1 MPKDQILLDPARTAL
16 VMIDLQNGILAQPLH
31 PRSGDIV
38 LENAR
43 KLIAKFRS
51 AKAPIVL
58 VRVYWSSDMADAPHQ
73 MVDLPSVPPKC
84 PPQDWGT
91 LADGLQQPGDIVI
104 TKHQWGAFYGT
115 DLDLQL
121 RRRGIDTVIL
131 GGVVTNFGVESTARA
146 AWEHGYNIVIAEDTT
161 ATKSTEMHQF
171 SITEILPR
179 IACIQQSSD
188 MAFAAQS

>member
-1 MPKDQILLDPARTAL
+1 MPKDQILLDQARTAL
-16 VMIDLQNGILAQPLH
+16 VMIDLQNGILAQSLH
-31 PRSGDIV
+31 PRSGNAV

-43 KLIAKFRS
+43 GLIAKFRA

-58 VRVYWSSDMADAPHQ
+58 VRVYWSSDMADAPQ
-73 MVDLPSVPPKC
+73 QIVDLPSVPAKC
-84 PPQDWGT
+84 PPEDWGT
-91 LADGLQQPGDIVI
+91 LVDDFIQPGDIVI

-121 RRRGIDTVIL
+121 RRRGIDTIVL
-131 GGVVTNFGVESTARA
+131 GGVVTNFGVESTARS

-161 ATKSTEMHQF
+161 ATKSVEMHQF

-179 IACIQQSSD
+179 IARIRQSTELT
-188 MAFAAQS
+188 FTTP